1 MQAAETETMNKWNS
15 APGAAQ
21 FYANRCFYMERG
33 GQMLKWSGSEWLQV
47 AQRIDLIFMADYE
60 LRPF

>member
-1 MQAAETETMNKWNS
+1 MNKWNS
-15 APGAAQ
+15 APGEAQ

-47 AQRIDLIFMADYE
+47 AQRLDLIFMADYE